1 MQSVSATIQCP
12 LHRAL
17 GLLLN
22 MQWNHLVINGVTKSM
37 AHLQPFEM
45 TFEVAGNQLT
55 VRFEF
60 GFHCFTD
67 DKGNGEPLRHKH
79 EHRYF
84 CPSRYHCSTQLR
96 DYIERRFYTG
106 MVLPH
111 NSKNSG
117 QRYFCLDLHD
127 YAIFFSIT
135 KPAETTN
142 LLRMHVISAYEVD
155 TWGRHSLPK
164 GKAFN
169 TRYVLEMRNK
179 GKSV

>member
-1 MQSVSATIQCP
+1 
-12 LHRAL
+12 
-17 GLLLN
+17 

-67 DKGNGEPLRHKH
+67 DKGDGEPLRHKH

-96 DYIERRFYTG
+96 DYIERRFYT
-106 MVLPH
+106 
-111 NSKNSG
+111 
-117 QRYFCLDLHD
+117 
-127 YAIFFSIT
+127 
-135 KPAETTN
+135 
-142 LLRMHVISAYEVD
+142 
-155 TWGRHSLPK
+155 
-164 GKAFN
+164 
-169 TRYVLEMRNK
+169 
-179 GKSV
+179 